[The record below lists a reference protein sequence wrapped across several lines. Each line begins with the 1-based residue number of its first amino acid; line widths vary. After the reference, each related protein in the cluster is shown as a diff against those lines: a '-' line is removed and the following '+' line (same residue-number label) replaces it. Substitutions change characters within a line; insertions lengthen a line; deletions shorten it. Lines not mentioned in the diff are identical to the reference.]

1 LPCQLPEPLKAV
13 LFNTAAANVLLALLA
28 DVFTVVE
35 IGAKLPTQLPD
46 ALAAAAFG
54 VAATDVLLALLADV
68 FTDVEVVA
76 KLPTQLPDALAA
88 AVFGVAAT
96 DVLLALLADV
106 FTDVEIVTKLPT
118 QLPDALV
125 ADVFCIAPADDER
138 LLPQLLEPLV
148 ELDEVVVKCLRG
160 RSLCAT
166 GPVGVIAVWLATKW
180 PASTC
185 ATHSI
190 ATRLPTPPAQV
201 ARPRMRAAQPPCALI
216 VCSHTTATTG
226 PVAPTRRPASSVTMD
241 RAVRKGYAMYGTMI
255 D

>member
-1 LPCQLPEPLKAV
+1 MSFQLPEPLKAV

-28 DVFTVVE
+28 DVFTDVE

-46 ALAAAAFG
+46 ALAAAVFG
-54 VAATDVLLALLADV
+54 VEATDVLLALLADV
-68 FTDVEVVA
+68 FTDVEIVV

-88 AVFGVAAT
+88 AVFVVAAT

-106 FTDVEIVTKLPT
+106 FTDVEIVIKLP
-118 QLPDALV
+118 
-125 ADVFCIAPADDER
+125 
-138 LLPQLLEPLV
+138 LPQLLEPLV

-190 ATRLPTPPAQV
+190 ATRLPTPPTQV

-216 VCSHTTATTG
+216 VCSHTAATTG
-226 PVAPTRRPASSVTMD
+226 PRRSNAPSRQFSHNGQSR
-241 RAVRKGYAMYGTMI
+241 RKGYVLPYRYEDTAVLPY
-255 D
+255 